1 MKLEGFPTK
10 GLPIPAYGKASMGKN
25 LILIALIL
33 SMFTSCSSMQG
44 DQSEPVDA
52 VVQEHVT
59 KVHSIESAEKEM
71 DALTDKAIK
80 SSQESRDYLATDLYI
95 KANDASL
102 RGDSATAAFLFKY
115 VHKLAPEDL
124 YLKKKY
130 AIELI
135 RVGQLMESKTF
146 LEEIFVEEKFE
157 DETTGLILGG
167 VYTAMDQSALALK
180 TYEKVVKFNPKSEEA
195 CVFLGKA
202 YALDDKYKKAIRL
215 LNKCQKRMPNNGIF
229 AYYLGKINLNGEKR
243 SLAMRDFKNSLKQ
256 DPSFYQS
263 AVALGL
269 LYEEKEKFAKAKNV
283 YEKFLVKNPTS
294 YPVLTRIVQLKFATD
309 DYKNIIDYAQR
320 LSSLDSDDLN
330 LKVRLGILYTDKKR
344 YSDAIGIF
352 KEVLV
357 AMPDSDKVLYYLGSL
372 YLQTE
377 QFEVAIG
384 YFNKIESQSAL
395 FHDSHIQM
403 AQILSAMALDKDQ
416 DFGRFEKFVKT
427 KSEKH
432 EELAVELKI
441 MLASYHEEKKDFAK
455 AIVLVNEV
463 RKKKAYTENHDYYL
477 ASLYEKERKF
487 EESRVVI
494 EKLLAKNPKNAH
506 ALNFLGYSLLEQN
519 TELDKAFAYIRKAV
533 DLKPEDGFIRDSLGW
548 YYYKT
553 GNLEMAL
560 VEVKKAWE
568 LVQTDVVITKHLAII
583 YQELKKY
590 GQAKKYYNEALKHC
604 KVQSETDEVMKAI
617 SNLESLRLPASEK

>member
-1 MKLEGFPTK
+1 M
-10 GLPIPAYGKASMGKN
+10 SKN
-25 LILIALIL
+25 LILIALIM
-33 SMFTSCSSMQG
+33 SMFTACSSLK
-44 DQSEPVDA
+44 SEPEEVTEQ
-52 VVQEHVT
+52 VQEVT
-59 KVHSIESAEKEM
+59 VHSIESAEKEM
-71 DALTDKAIK
+71 DALTDKAMK
-80 SSQESRDYLATDLYI
+80 SSPESREYLATDLYI
-95 KANDASL
+95 KANDASI
-102 RGDSATAAFLFKY
+102 RGDAATAAFLFKY
-115 VHKLAPEDL
+115 VLKLAPEDL

-135 RVGQLMESKTF
+135 RVGKLVESKTY
-146 LEEIFVEEKFE
+146 LEEIFVEEKFK

-167 VYTAMDQSALALK
+167 VYTAMDQGALALK

-202 YALDDKYKKAIRL
+202 YALDSDYKKAVNL
-215 LNKCQKRMPNNGIF
+215 LNSCQKRMPKNGIF
-229 AYYLGKINLNGEKR
+229 SYYLGKINLNREKR
-243 SLAMRDFKNSLKQ
+243 SLAMKDFKNSLKQ

-269 LYEEKEKFAKAKNV
+269 LYEEKENFKKAKKV

-294 YPVLTRIVQLKFATD
+294 YPVLTRIVQLKFATE
-309 DYKNIIDYAQR
+309 DYENIIDYAER

-330 LKVRLGILYTDKKR
+330 LKVRLGILYTDKKQ
-344 YSDAIGIF
+344 YDNAIGIF

-372 YLQTE
+372 FLQTE
-377 QFEVAIG
+377 EYEVAIG

-403 AQILSAMALDKDQ
+403 AQILSAMALEKEEE
-416 DFGRFEKFVKT
+416 FGRFEEFVKT
-427 KSEKH
+427 SSKKH
-432 EELAVELKI
+432 EELAVELKV
-441 MLASYHEEKKDFAK
+441 MLASYHEEKKDFMK
-455 AIVLVNEV
+455 AIGLMNEI
-463 RKKKAYTENHDYYL
+463 REKKAYTENHDYYL
-477 ASLYEKERKF
+477 ASLYEKVRKF

-494 EKLLAKNPKNAH
+494 EQLLAKNPNNAH

-519 TELDKAFAYIRKAV
+519 TELDKAFAYIKKAV
-533 DLKPEDGFIRDSLGW
+533 ELKPEDGFIRDSLGW

-560 VEVKKAWE
+560 VEIKKAWE
-568 LVQTDVVITKHLAII
+568 LVKTDVVITKHLAII
-583 YQELKKY
+583 YEGLKKY
-590 GQAKKYYNEALKHC
+590 GQARKFYNEALKHC

-617 SNLESLRLPASEK
+617 SNLESLRRLPASK

>member
-10 GLPIPAYGKASMGKN
+10 GVPTPAYGKASMSKN
-25 LILIALIL
+25 LILIALL
-33 SMFTSCSSMQG
+33 MSMFSSCSSIQG
-44 DQSEPVDA
+44 DQDQSQIE
-52 VVQEHVT
+52 QKHVT
-59 KVHSIESAEKEM
+59 KVHSVESAEKEM
-71 DALTDKAIK
+71 DALTDKALK
-80 SSQESRDYLATDLYI
+80 SSKESREYLATDLYI

-102 RGDSATAAFLFKY
+102 RGDAATAAFLFKY

-146 LEEIFVEEKFE
+146 LEEVFVEEKFQ

-167 VYTAMDQSALALK
+167 VYTAMDQGKLALK
-180 TYEKVVKFNPKSEEA
+180 TYEKVVKYNPKSEEA

-202 YALDDKYKKAIRL
+202 YALDDKYKKAIAL

-229 AYYLGKINLNGEKR
+229 SYYLGKINLNREKR
-243 SLAMRDFKNSLKQ
+243 KLALKDFKNSLKQ

-269 LYEEKEKFAKAKNV
+269 LFEEKENFAAAKKV

-309 DYKNIIDYAQR
+309 DYKNIIDYAER

-344 YSDAIGIF
+344 YDDAIGIF

-372 YLQTE
+372 FLQTE
-377 QFEVAIG
+377 DLEVAIS
-384 YFNKIESQSAL
+384 YFNKIESESAL

-403 AQILSAMALDKDQ
+403 AQILSAMALERDE
-416 DFGRFEKFVKT
+416 DFGRFEKFVTT
-427 KSEKH
+427 KSKQH
-432 EELAVELKI
+432 EELAVELKVL
-441 MLASYHEEKKDFAK
+441 LASFHEEKKDFAK
-455 AIVLVNEV
+455 AIELVNEV
-463 RKKKAYTENHDYYL
+463 RENKAYTENHDYYL
-477 ASLYEKERKF
+477 ASLYEKVRKF
-487 EESRVVI
+487 EESRIVI
-494 EKLLAKNPKNAH
+494 EQLLAKNPENAH

-519 TELDKAFAYIRKAV
+519 TELDKAFAYIKKAV

-560 VEVKKAWE
+560 VEIKKAWE
-568 LVQTDVVITKHLAII
+568 LVKTDVVITKHLAII

-590 GQAKKYYNEALKHC
+590 GQARKFYNEALKHC